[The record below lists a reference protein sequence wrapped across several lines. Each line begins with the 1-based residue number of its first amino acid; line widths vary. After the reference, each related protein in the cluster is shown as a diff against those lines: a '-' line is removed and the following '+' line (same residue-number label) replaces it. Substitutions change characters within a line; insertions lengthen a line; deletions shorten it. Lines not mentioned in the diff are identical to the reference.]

1 MKKSMEVIPNQIKRT
16 MIPYSYVAQLSDI
29 IDAKPSNYGRSYD
42 QRVTVD
48 HGE

>member
-1 MKKSMEVIPNQIKRT
+1 MVELPKQSKRPQIH
-16 MIPYSYVAQLSDI
+16 SNYVAQLSDI
-29 IDAKPSNYGRSYD
+29 IDADPSNYGKSYD